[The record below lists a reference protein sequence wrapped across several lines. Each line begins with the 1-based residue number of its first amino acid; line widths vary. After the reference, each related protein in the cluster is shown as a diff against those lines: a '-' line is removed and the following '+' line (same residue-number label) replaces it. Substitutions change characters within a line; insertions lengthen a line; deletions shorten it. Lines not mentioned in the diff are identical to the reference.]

1 MGSAEWTPQTASQL
15 VRDFLMRRKATSSA
29 KPSRRSGAALRGY
42 AFQLYGSVL
51 AWLALKEGEDLFIEV
66 AEDYAVVAQ
75 DALNAVQAKE
85 TRASGAVTLNTTS
98 VKDAIN
104 SLVDLTNRNPQ
115 RKVSVRYFTTSPIGL
130 EQKTSDRICG
140 RSGLEYWKLAAHG

>member
-15 VRDFLMRRKATSSA
+15 VRDFLMRRKATSRA

-66 AEDYAVVAQ
+66 AEDYAVVAK
-75 DALNAVQAKE
+75 DALKAVQAKE
-85 TRASGAVTLNTTS
+85 TRASGAVTLNTAS
-98 VKDAIN
+98 RNN
-104 SLVDLTNRNPQ
+104 SSRRLQ
-115 RKVSVRYFTTSPIGL
+115 GL
-130 EQKTSDRICG
+130 AG
-140 RSGLEYWKLAAHG
+140 AV